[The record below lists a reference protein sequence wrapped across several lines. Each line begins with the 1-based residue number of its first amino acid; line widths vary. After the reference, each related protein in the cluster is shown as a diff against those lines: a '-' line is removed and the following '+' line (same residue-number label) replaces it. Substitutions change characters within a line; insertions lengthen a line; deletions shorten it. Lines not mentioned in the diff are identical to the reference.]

1 LLDVDELPGSA
12 DADAA
17 PDHELAELQ
26 RAFLSSPWA
35 ERSPVEVEAAFELTV
50 AGLLVRGRAD
60 AVFATA
66 DDGLDVVDW
75 KTGPPPR
82 DPEEQS
88 VRSVQLAAYRL
99 AYSRLRG
106 VPLEQVTAAFHHV
119 REGVTVRPVDL
130 LDAGALERLVR
141 SVPAAT
147 A

>member
-1 LLDVDELPGSA
+1 
-12 DADAA
+12 
-17 PDHELAELQ
+17 
-26 RAFLSSPWA
+26 
-35 ERSPVEVEAAFELTV
+35 VEVEAAFELTV

-66 DDGLDVVDW
+66 AGGLDVVDW

-82 DPEEQS
+82 EPEEES

-106 VPLEQVTAAFHHV
+106 VPIERVSAAFHHV
-119 REGVTVRPVDL
+119 REGITVRPVDL
-130 LDAGALERLVR
+130 LDAGALEQLVR
-141 SVPAAT
+141 SVPTAT